1 MSNTAQLIDQHGIT
15 VLDHLDMEV
24 DIPVLSGLQRQG
36 DVIVIPAASAGIVA
50 HAATPVPAAGTP
62 VVRGESGGN
71 THTIVAEGPV
81 FCDTVTGRADQLR
94 VAVLTVPDGSTAWL
108 THREHGYAGIAPGT
122 YEVRRQREQSDVIR
136 MVQD

>member
-1 MSNTAQLIDQHGIT
+1 MPNTAQLVDQHHIT

-24 DIPVLSGLQRQG
+24 DIPILSGMQRQG

-71 THTIVAEGPV
+71 THAIVAEGPV
-81 FCDTVTGRADQLR
+81 FCDTITGRADQLT
-94 VAVLTVPDGSTAWL
+94 VALLTVPEGSTAWL
-108 THREHGYAGIAPGT
+108 AHPEHGYAGIAVGI
-122 YEVRRQREQSDVIR
+122 YEIRRQREQSDVIR

>member
-36 DVIVIPAASAGIVA
+36 DVIVIPAIAAKLTAS
-50 HAATPVPAAGTP
+50 TPVPATGTP

-71 THTIVAEGPV
+71 THTIVGEGPV
-81 FCDTVTGRADQLR
+81 FCDTSTGRADQLR

-108 THREHGYAGIAPGT
+108 AHPEHGFAAIAPGT
-122 YEVRRQREQSDVIR
+122 YELRRQREQADELR
-136 MVQD
+136 MVAD